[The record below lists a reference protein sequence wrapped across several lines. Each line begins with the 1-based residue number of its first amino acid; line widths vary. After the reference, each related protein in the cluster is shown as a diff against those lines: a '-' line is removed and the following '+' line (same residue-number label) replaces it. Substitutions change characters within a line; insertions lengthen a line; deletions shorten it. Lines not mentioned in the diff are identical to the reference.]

1 MLQELRCAPGCV
13 VTGIQTRSG
22 SYVDAI
28 RLLQSRWDGNNLQP
42 ADSTWTSWVGGHGG
56 VERAERIVDPS
67 TSGIVIGLMGRAG
80 LYVDNLTVSVGEPM
94 RIAATPVA
102 KASSRTAKAAMS

>member
-1 MLQELRCAPGCV
+1 V

-22 SYVDAI
+22 RYVDAV

-42 ADSTWTSWVGGHGG
+42 ADSHWTAWVGGHGG
-56 VERAERIVDPS
+56 VERAERIVDPAS
-67 TSGIVIGLMGRAG
+67 SGIVIGLAGRAG
-80 LYVDNLTVSVGEPM
+80 LYLDNLTVTVGEPM

-102 KASSRTAKAAMS
+102 KATGRSAKAAMS